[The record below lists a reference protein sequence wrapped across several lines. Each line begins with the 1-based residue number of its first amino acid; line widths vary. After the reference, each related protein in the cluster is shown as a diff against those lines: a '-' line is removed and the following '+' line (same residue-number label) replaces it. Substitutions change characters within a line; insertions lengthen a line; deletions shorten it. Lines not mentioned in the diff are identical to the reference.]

1 MTKANV
7 FEFLAKTL
15 PETKPGA
22 GGLIVLDH
30 FQGNRTPYKDPHSKG
45 IIYGL
50 TMQHDWKD
58 IYRAVL
64 EGVSFGTCNVIERYE
79 AEAFEIEEIVACG
92 GGTKNTAW
100 VQMIADIC
108 GKPIV
113 VNECEQGCVLGC
125 CVVGA
130 AASVFDGDLEKAAN
144 ALVHK
149 AETYLP
155 NMEIHEV
162 YKPLFEKYK
171 QLYESTKKLGKM

>member
-1 MTKANV
+1 M
-7 FEFLAKTL
+7 
-15 PETKPGA
+15 
-22 GGLIVLDH
+22 DH
-30 FQGNRTPYKDPHSKG
+30 FQGNRTPYKDPHSRG

-50 TMQHDWKD
+50 TMQHTWKD

-64 EGVSFGTCNVIERYE
+64 ESVSFGTYNVIERYE
-79 AEAFEIEEIVACG
+79 AEAFEISEIVACG
-92 GGTKNTAW
+92 GGSKNKAW

-130 AASVFDGDLEKAAN
+130 AASSYDGNYEKAAD

-155 NMEIHEV
+155 DMELHEF
-162 YKPLFEKYK
+162 YAPLFERYK
-171 QLYESTKKLGKM
+171 ALYEGTKNIGKQ